1 MNEQQ
6 TPVAAAISG
15 NQIKVFNSKGSL
27 IRTIFCKDAVSAV
40 VQGNQII
47 VTDKTQ
53 LRIYNAQ
60 GSLQR
65 TTPL

>member
-1 MNEQQ
+1 MSAQ
-6 TPVAAAISG
+6 TPVAAAVSG
-15 NQIKVFNSKGSL
+15 NQIKLFNSKGSL
-27 IRTIFCKDAVSAV
+27 LRCIHCNGAVSAV

-53 LRIYNAQ
+53 LRIYNFH
-60 GSLQR
+60 GSLQS